1 MGRGRR
7 RTVINELERRGAP
20 DLAAAKVKQAIVAGR
35 GNFRAIARV
44 LQVKRRT
51 AGKYVERYGL
61 MDFLREQRAL
71 HSPHC
76 ALKEWWNDNALE
88 EVNAIRAAH
97 GLDPYFPVRWRYPV
111 G

>member
-7 RTVINELERRGAP
+7 RTVISELERRGAP
-20 DLAAAKVKQAIVAGR
+20 ALAAAKVKQAITAGR

-44 LQVKRRT
+44 LQVKRKT

-61 MDFLREQRAL
+61 MDYLREQRAL
-71 HSPHC
+71 HSPEC
-76 ALKEWWNDNALE
+76 ALKEWWNGNALE

-97 GLDPYFPVRWRYPV
+97 GFEPYSPIRQRYPV